1 MSKKTENIK
10 KEETKTPKLHPQDS
24 NKLNPKME
32 QISLSQNSSFVS
44 YEEEGANYVLNLLC
58 QRIMDSVSK
67 SNNEK
72 VKKQVQSHLDQIETL
87 FDEFLELKNLQIKS
101 LSKTINDQEN
111 LTQKE
116 LKEKQDKMKE
126 SLIGLNL
133 DQTESKKK

>member
-1 MSKKTENIK
+1 MNNKVEHI
-10 KEETKTPKLHPQDS
+10 KTPKLHPQES

-67 SNNEK
+67 SNNEQ

-87 FDEFLELKNLQIKS
+87 FDEFLELKNFQIKS
-101 LSKTINDQEN
+101 ISKTINDQES
-111 LTQKE
+111 LVQKE
-116 LKEKQDKMKE
+116 LKENQEKMKD
-126 SLIGLNL
+126 SLVGLNIN
-133 DQTESKKK
+133 QTESKKK